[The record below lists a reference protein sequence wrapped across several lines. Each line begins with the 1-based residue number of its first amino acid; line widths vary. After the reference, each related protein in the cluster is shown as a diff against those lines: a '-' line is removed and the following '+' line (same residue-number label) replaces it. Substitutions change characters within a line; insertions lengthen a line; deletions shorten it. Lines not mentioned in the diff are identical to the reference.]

1 VLNDDV
7 IPAPARTHASIGAMR
22 PVVIPSL
29 PPLVGMALAIVA
41 AWAAAGVFFA
51 TQNHAMALA
60 DSGDLATGL
69 FVMLVST
76 FVSALLTPFL
86 LYAVERAPVRRGDIV
101 RPVLKLLVPVLLFA
115 IAHALFDAWS
125 PTILDGASLSWD
137 EFFAIAAATV
147 HPHFLMGAGV
157 VTLATLLH
165 ARRENVNRRVREIR
179 IENDLSRAQLQLL
192 QAEMEPH
199 FLFNTLNAA
208 AALLTRDR
216 EQAASTVFT
225 LASLLQSS
233 HELGQQTSIA
243 VSSEV
248 AFLESYLT
256 LQKVRFPDRLTTR
269 IVVDPETWDLPVPSL
284 ILQPLVEN
292 AILHGVIDRPR
303 GGTVTVS
310 VHRHGDVLR
319 LEVRDDGPGADAHE
333 LTTARGLGLANTR
346 SRLQCL
352 FKNDHQLQFLRTA
365 GEFVVAMTIPITAGH
380 GSRRT

>member
-1 VLNDDV
+1 VLNDDT
-7 IPAPARTHASIGAMR
+7 IPACARTHASIGPAR
-22 PVVIPSL
+22 SVATVIP
-29 PPLVGMALAIVA
+29 PLRPLAGMALAIVA
-41 AWAAAGVFFA
+41 AWAVAGVFFA
-51 TQNHAMALA
+51 TQNYAMALF
-60 DSGDLATGL
+60 DTDTGDLAIGL
-69 FVMLVST
+69 FSMLVST
-76 FVSALLTPFL
+76 FVSAILTPFL
-86 LYAVERAPVRRGDIV
+86 LYAVERTPVRPADIV
-101 RPVLKLLVPVLLFA
+101 KPVLKLVVPVLLFA
-115 IAHALFDAWS
+115 LAHALFDAWS
-125 PTILDGASLSWD
+125 SIIFDGEALSAD
-137 EFFAIAAATV
+137 EFFVIAAATI

-157 VTLATLLH
+157 VTVANLLH
-165 ARRENVNRRVREIR
+165 ARRENVARRVREIR

-216 EQAASTVFT
+216 EQAATTVFT
-225 LASLLQSS
+225 LASLLRSS
-233 HELGQQTSIA
+233 HELGQQTSIP

-269 IVVDPETWDLPVPSL
+269 IIVDPEAWDVPVPSL

-310 VHRHGDVLR
+310 VHRHGDLLR
-319 LEVRDDGPGADAHE
+319 LEVRDDGPGASAHE
-333 LTTARGLGLANTR
+333 LTTGRGLGLANTR

-352 FKNDHQLQFLRTA
+352 FKNDHQLQFSHAA
-365 GEFVVAMTIPITAGH
+365 GEFVVAMTIPITA
-380 GSRRT
+380 

>member
-1 VLNDDV
+1 MRNDE
-7 IPAPARTHASIGAMR
+7 
-22 PVVIPSL
+22 VIPSL
-29 PPLVGMALAIVA
+29 RRLAGMAVAIVA
-41 AWAAAGVFFA
+41 AWALAGVFFA
-51 TQNHAMALA
+51 TQNFAMGL
-60 DSGDLATGL
+60 SNTGDLATEV
-69 FVMLVST
+69 FSILVST

-86 LYAVERAPVRRGDIV
+86 LYAVERTPVRRDNIV
-101 RPVLKLLVPVLLFA
+101 RPVLKLIVPVLLYA
-115 IAHALFDAWS
+115 IVHAMFDAWS
-125 PTILDGASLSWD
+125 PILVDGTPWSAE

-147 HPHFLMGAGV
+147 HPHFLMGVSV
-157 VTLATLLH
+157 VTIANLLH
-165 ARRENVNRRVREIR
+165 ARRENVARRVREIR
-179 IENDLSRAQLQLL
+179 IENELSRAQLQLL

-225 LASLLQSS
+225 LADLLRSS
-233 HELGQQTSIA
+233 HELGQQTSIP

-269 IVVDPETWDLPVPSL
+269 IIVDPAAWDVPVPSL

-310 VHRHGDVLR
+310 VDRHGDVLR
-319 LEVRDDGPGADAHE
+319 LEVRDDGAGADAHA
-333 LTTARGLGLANTR
+333 LTNGRGLGLANTR

-352 FKNDHQLQFLRTA
+352 FKNDHQLEFFHAA
-365 GEFVVAMTIPITAGH
+365 GEFVVAMTIPITA
-380 GSRRT
+380 RPA

>member
-1 VLNDDV
+1 MLNDK
-7 IPAPARTHASIGAMR
+7 
-22 PVVIPSL
+22 VIPSL
-29 PPLVGMALAIVA
+29 RPLPGMAVAIVA
-41 AWAAAGVFFA
+41 AWMLAGVFFA
-51 TQNHAMALA
+51 TQNHAMSLTNT
-60 DSGDLATGL
+60 GDLATEV
-69 FVMLVST
+69 FSMMVST

-86 LYAVERAPVRRGDIV
+86 LYAVERTPVRRASIV
-101 RPVLKLLVPVLLFA
+101 RPVVFLAGPVLLYA

-125 PTILDGASLSWD
+125 PIFVDGTPWSAD
-137 EFFAIAAATV
+137 EFYAIAAATV
-147 HPHFLMGAGV
+147 HPHFLMGVGV
-157 VTLATLLH
+157 VTIANLLH
-165 ARRENVNRRVREIR
+165 ARRENVARHVREIR

-216 EQAASTVFT
+216 EQAANTVFT
-225 LASLLQSS
+225 LADLLRSS
-233 HELGQQTSIA
+233 HELGQQTSIP

-256 LQKVRFPDRLTTR
+256 LQKVRFPDRLTSR
-269 IVVDPETWDLPVPSL
+269 IIVDPEAWDIPVPSL

-310 VHRHGDVLR
+310 VDRHGDLLR
-319 LEVRDDGPGADAHE
+319 LEVRDDGSGAEAHE
-333 LTTARGLGLANTR
+333 LTNGRGLGLANTR

-352 FKNDHQLQFLRTA
+352 FKNDHQLDFFHAA
-365 GEFVVAMTIPITAGH
+365 GEFVVAMTIPITA
-380 GSRRT
+380 R

>member
-1 VLNDDV
+1 VLNEDA
-7 IPAPARTHASIGAMR
+7 IPARARTHAGIGAAR
-22 PVVIPSL
+22 SIVIP
-29 PPLVGMALAIVA
+29 PLRPLAGMAVAIVA
-41 AWAAAGVFFA
+41 VWAAAGVFFA
-51 TQNHAMALA
+51 TQNQALA
-60 DSGDLATGL
+60 PSDTGDLATGV
-69 FVMLVST
+69 FSMLVST

-86 LYAVERAPVRRGDIV
+86 LYAVERAPVRRGEIV
-101 RPVLKLLVPVLLFA
+101 RPVLKLVVPVLLFA

-125 PTILDGASLSWD
+125 PTIVDGASLSAD
-137 EFFAIAAATV
+137 EFFAIAAATF
-147 HPHFLMGAGV
+147 HPHFLMGASV
-157 VTLATLLH
+157 VTVATLLH
-165 ARRENVNRRVREIR
+165 ARRENVARRVREIR
-179 IENDLSRAQLQLL
+179 IESDLSRAQLQLL

-216 EQAASTVFT
+216 EQAATTVFT
-225 LASLLQSS
+225 LAALLRSS
-233 HELGQQTSIA
+233 HELGQQTSIP

-269 IVVDPETWDLPVPSL
+269 IIVDPEAWDVPVPSL

-310 VHRHGDVLR
+310 VQRDGDVLR
-319 LEVRDDGPGADAHE
+319 LEVRDDGPGANAHE
-333 LTTARGLGLANTR
+333 LASARGLGLANTR

-352 FKNDHQLQFLRTA
+352 FKNDHQLQFLRRS
-365 GEFVVAMTIPITAGH
+365 GEFVVAMTIPIIA
-380 GSRRT
+380 RPA

>member
-1 VLNDDV
+1 MPND
-7 IPAPARTHASIGAMR
+7 PLMSRLR
-22 PVVIPSL
+22 PL
-29 PPLVGMALAIVA
+29 AGMAVAIVA
-41 AWAAAGVFFA
+41 AWALAGVFFA
-51 TQNHAMALA
+51 TQNYAMGYTNT
-60 DSGDLATGL
+60 GDPITEV
-69 FVMLVST
+69 FSILVST

-86 LYAVERAPVRRGDIV
+86 LYAVERTPVRRDNVV
-101 RPVLKLLVPVLLFA
+101 RPVLKLTVPVLLYA
-115 IAHALFDAWS
+115 IAHALFDASSPILLDAAPWS
-125 PTILDGASLSWD
+125 AD
-137 EFFAIAAATV
+137 EFLAIAAATV
-147 HPHFLMGAGV
+147 HPHFLMGVSV
-157 VTLATLLH
+157 VTIANLLH
-165 ARRENVNRRVREIR
+165 ARRENVARRVREIG

-216 EQAASTVFT
+216 EQAAATVFT
-225 LASLLQSS
+225 LADLLRSS
-233 HELGQQTSIA
+233 HELGRQTSIP

-269 IVVDPETWDLPVPSL
+269 IIVDPETWDLPVPSL

-310 VHRHGDVLR
+310 VDRQDDLLR
-319 LEVRDDGPGADAHE
+319 LEVRDDGPGADAHD
-333 LTTARGLGLANTR
+333 LTNARGLGLANTR

-352 FKNDHQLQFLRTA
+352 FKNDHQLQFFHAA
-365 GEFVVAMTIPITAGH
+365 GEFVVAMTIPIA
-380 GSRRT
+380 